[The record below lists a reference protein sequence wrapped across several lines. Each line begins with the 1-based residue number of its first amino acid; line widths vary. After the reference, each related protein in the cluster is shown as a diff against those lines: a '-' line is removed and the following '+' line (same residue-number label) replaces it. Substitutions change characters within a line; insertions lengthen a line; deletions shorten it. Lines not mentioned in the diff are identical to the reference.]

1 MNSPSFLS
9 NEEPL
14 DALCHHFSLAKSV
27 FPPNTALQPTF
38 DMQLIAPMSRMPT
51 HVLAVL
57 PADKNPN
64 IPPLMVPVDANLYH
78 QCFGNAELLP
88 QASPSTPPPV
98 PHIIPGSQ
106 VPSLTLPV
114 VPINAP
120 HGLSIPLLLIFGLG
134 LETDR
139 NLASRILLPPEAI
152 GEFPN
157 SVEMSSVMSRLPE
170 LQFEWYLRY
179 NQGLWKNILALAP
192 RNSALVELVERTYK
206 VVADA
211 RRMRGRRR

>member
-1 MNSPSFLS
+1 MQSPSFLT

-14 DALCHHFSLAKSV
+14 AALCHHFSLAKTLY
-27 FPPNTALQPTF
+27 PPNTPLQPTF
-38 DMQLIAPMSRMPT
+38 DMQLIAPVSGTPT

-57 PADKNPN
+57 PAANNPN

-78 QCFGNAELLP
+78 QSFSNVDFLP
-88 QASPSTPPPV
+88 QVAPGTPPPV
-98 PHIIPGSQ
+98 PHLVPGTQ
-106 VPSLTLPV
+106 IPSLTLSV
-114 VPINAP
+114 VPVNAP

-139 NLASRILLPPEAI
+139 NLASR
-152 GEFPN
+152 EFPN
-157 SVEMSSVMSRLPE
+157 AVEMSTVMSRLPE
-170 LQFEWYLRY
+170 PQFDWYLRY

-192 RNSALVELVERTYK
+192 RNSAFVELVQTTYK

-211 RRMRGRRR
+211 RRMRLRRR

>member
-14 DALCHHFSLAKSV
+14 DALCHHFSLGKSV
-27 FPPNTALQPTF
+27 FPPNTPLQPTF

-88 QASPSTPPPV
+88 QVSPGTPPPV

-139 NLASRILLPPEAI
+139 NLASHILLPPEAI

-211 RRMRGRRR
+211 RRMRVRRR